1 MGRLR
6 NLSESFRAAAF
17 SNSTLSIPSLAKSS
31 SPGHTEVVDK
41 DLPSPARYQ
50 DSPTPTETPQTT
62 PRTDRVVSR
71 PTSMV
76 YTPPSM
82 ELDRENH
89 IEELRPVFSFLS
101 SHGNKLYQEGY
112 FLKLNDLDT
121 HGRPNADRNWTECFA
136 QLVGTVLSLWDAAAL
151 DTAGQDGEVAPTFI
165 NLADASIKMIETLP
179 TRNPDVQP
187 LQNVL
192 SISTAGKNRY
202 LLHFNS
208 LHSLTQWT
216 AGIRLAM
223 FEHASLQELYT
234 GSLIAG
240 KGKYLNNIRT
250 IMEWTKFKVEDW
262 ARVRFGAG
270 TPWRRCWCVIEP
282 PDEKEWQR
290 SNKSLKKKSAY
301 DKPSLPK
308 GVIKFYDTKKTK
320 KALPI
325 ATITDAY
332 SAYAIYP
339 QSKPLIDQSTLVK
352 VEGRITIHSKPES
365 KTEGFVFVMPEVHP
379 AVSGFEMM
387 LRWLFPVYDIFH
399 LYGRPQRLIA
409 DTWDT
414 RGLMFAMPRD
424 RRYGYLDIIDV
435 AALIHSQ
442 GSEKW
447 SEREWRKQLKEA
459 TSKRMSMTAQGR
471 SSSNL
476 ENRRANRVF
485 SESRQG
491 VHYYDDADSVRSSP
505 PSRHQHNQS
514 TDAVFASPKK
524 SATAPANIAYLS
536 PGQNH
541 HSRSVSESV
550 AYMSPTQNRRQ
561 HENYNPSRLS
571 AEYSEMEPIQP
582 PPAPPAHRN
591 PFKSNAIHSE
601 VETSDSR
608 YSSDSDGQGPR
619 THPEDIQEDV
629 GEATPPAPVVAPPEM
644 QHQHSDVPQR
654 RPDVRPDLRRERSR
668 MSNGTLSQIVDVNKL
683 ASGGAAGHAAL
694 VAWNN
699 GLQGENQG
707 PRGVNE
713 TPRDEEIS
721 ANQHVS
727 QEVVAEGA
735 YMPNPADVRPE
746 PPRLPTEHSTASKPI
761 HRKPVPTTKTAF
773 LAPSYRAQSPDSMS
787 KYSASSYDRAQSSS
801 PDYDSLPENDDR
813 PVFSRKTRTGV
824 LKTVGDP
831 QLSGNQQDSVKSD
844 VPAVDFGMTFTP
856 SLTPGHSRPP
866 TASGITGGITGRQSP
881 FDRPLTAP
889 ATPLTRSPQEERASP
904 THLTPSDEQR
914 SPLAG
919 RDSPRGN
926 HSRSSSYAWHPGS
939 TLARHNSMGG
949 LTAEEFVQQRAVA
962 ARVPHGYVPHRSVS
976 YSKVEQSPNKLQKK
990 RDSML
995 RSSSRQSLL
1004 VDPSSHLSARE
1015 QEHVARMTGGPLIQ
1029 VIDRSRTP
1037 DPLVGLIGA
1046 IEAREQERRNIKEGV
1061 AGHMVQEAI
1070 AQRQAAER
1078 TYGSTYGVQQHSA
1091 YNSPVDV
1098 RQSGQWIN
1106 AQAPAYWTGT
1116 VPQQPQQVWSN
1127 QPGWQYEPQT
1137 QVQGQQMQQMQH
1149 QQPNQMYN
1157 ARFSGYYVPPP
1168 GHDGSR

>member
-1 MGRLR
+1 MGRFR
-6 NLSESFRAAAF
+6 NLSESFKAAAF
-17 SNSTLSIPSLAKSS
+17 SNSTISIPSLSKTSS
-31 SPGHTEVVDK
+31 TGQTQIIDK
-41 DLPSPARYQ
+41 DSPSPARYQ
-50 DSPTPTETPQTT
+50 ESPTPTETPRTT
-62 PRTDRVVSR
+62 PRTDRVASR
-71 PTSMV
+71 PASMV

-82 ELDRENH
+82 ELERENH
-89 IEELRPVFSFLS
+89 IEELKPVFSFLS
-101 SHGNKLYQEGY
+101 SHSNKLYQEGY

-151 DTAGQDGEVAPTFI
+151 DAAGQDGEVAPTFI

-216 AGIRLAM
+216 SGIRLAM

-240 KGKYLNNIRT
+240 KGKSLNNIRT
-250 IMEWTKFKVEDW
+250 IMERTKFKTEDW

-301 DKPSLPK
+301 DRPALPK

-332 SAYAIYP
+332 SVYAIYP

-387 LRWLFPVYDIFH
+387 LRWLFPVYDIYH

-442 GSEKW
+442 GSGKW
-447 SEREWRKQLKEA
+447 SEREWRRQLKEA
-459 TSKRMSMTAQGR
+459 TSKRMSMTTQNR

-476 ENRRANRVF
+476 ENRRPNRTF

-491 VHYYDDADSVRSSP
+491 VRYDDTDSVHSPP

-524 SATAPANIAYLS
+524 AVTTPVNVGYLS

-550 AYMSPTQNRRQ
+550 AYMSPIQNRRQ
-561 HENYNPSRLS
+561 RENYNPSRLS
-571 AEYSEMEPIQP
+571 AEYTDMEPIQP

-591 PFKSNAIHSE
+591 PFKNNIIHGE
-601 VETSDSR
+601 IETLDSR
-608 YSSDSDGQGPR
+608 CSSDSDSQGPR
-619 THPEDIQEDV
+619 THPEDVQEDV
-629 GEATPPAPVVAPPEM
+629 REATPPAPVVAPPDM

-654 RPDVRPDLRRERSR
+654 RPDARSDLRREKSR
-668 MSNGTLSQIVDVNKL
+668 MSNGTLSQIVDVNRL

-699 GLQGENQG
+699 GRQGENQG
-707 PRGVNE
+707 LRGVNE

-721 ANQHVS
+721 ANQPVS

-735 YMPNPADVRPE
+735 YMQNPADVRPE
-746 PPRLPTEHSTASKPI
+746 YARLPSEHSIAPKPI
-761 HRKPVPTTKTAF
+761 HRKPVPTTHSTL
-773 LAPSYRAQSPDSMS
+773 LAPSNRSQSPNSMS
-787 KYSASSYDRAQSSS
+787 KYSASSYDRAPSSS
-801 PDYDSLPENDDR
+801 PDYDSVPEDDDP
-813 PVFSRKTRTGV
+813 PVLHRKIRTGV

-831 QLSGNQQDSVKSD
+831 QLASGTPQDSAKIDIPV
-844 VPAVDFGMTFTP
+844 VDFGMTFTP

-866 TASGITGGITGRQSP
+866 TASGITGRQSP
-881 FDRPLTAP
+881 FDRPPTAP
-889 ATPLTRSPQEERASP
+889 ATPLPISPQDERASP
-904 THLTPSDEQR
+904 ANLSPSDEQS
-914 SPLAG
+914 SPFAD
-919 RDSPRGN
+919 RNSPKGN
-926 HSRSSSYAWHPGS
+926 HSRSSSYAWHPGTS
-939 TLARHNSMGG
+939 LARHNSVGG

-962 ARVPHGYVPHRSVS
+962 ARMPQGYVPHRSVS

-995 RSSSRQSLL
+995 RSSSRLSLL
-1004 VDPSSHLSARE
+1004 GDHSSHLSARE
-1015 QEHVARMTGGPLIQ
+1015 QEHVAKMTGGPLIQ
-1029 VIDRSRTP
+1029 VIEGNKTP
-1037 DPLVGLIGA
+1037 DPSVGLIGA
-1046 IEAREQERRNIKEGV
+1046 IEAREQEKRNIKEGV

-1078 TYGSTYGVQQHSA
+1078 TYGMQH
-1091 YNSPVDV
+1091 YPNHNTPTDI

-1106 AQAPAYWTGT
+1106 SQAPAYWGGA
-1116 VPQQPQQVWSN
+1116 VPQQAQQAWAN
-1127 QPGWQYEPQT
+1127 QPAWQYQQRAQT
-1137 QVQGQQMQQMQH
+1137 QQLQQMQQMQQL
-1149 QQPNQMYN
+1149 QQQQQNQMYS
-1157 ARFSGYYVPPP
+1157 ASLSGYHAPP
-1168 GHDGSR
+1168 GGHGSR